1 MCLAGRPHIEQTPV
15 AQPWGLRA
23 IASQGAIAPAGIW
36 INAGEGRIPEV
47 PQAPQDANLPNIAIG
62 TAATL

>member
-1 MCLAGRPHIEQTPV
+1 MCLVGRPHIGQTPV
-15 AQPWGLRA
+15 ARPWLLRA
-23 IASQGAIAPAGIW
+23 IASQAITAPAGIW